1 MTTHSAINI
10 KVSKNDNILK
20 NINEKIHLNTKNW
33 TEYIKSL
40 KNVQKNVNTYLTELV
55 EEEKNAGEYVNVDE
69 EKEEECDESDEDDE
83 NAERAK
89 RKLEIN
95 ETDGSH
101 KKTKA

>member
-1 MTTHSAINI
+1 MQEVEVMFISIPN
-10 KVSKNDNILK
+10 
-20 NINEKIHLNTKNW
+20 
-33 TEYIKSL
+33 
-40 KNVQKNVNTYLTELV
+40 LT
-55 EEEKNAGEYVNVDE
+55 NAFLEYVNVDE